1 MNNKE
6 LHHPDD
12 SRLRKMAGQ
21 GPEFRTPAGYFD
33 QFPAAISERIA
44 KPVTGKG
51 IITMPRIA
59 VLVPLMLVVVAAVYY
74 LTSIQQESGQS
85 ASYLTYD
92 EIVSSGYVSD
102 FDEQTL
108 YLEATAVQTYD
119 SDYYEYKNYLI
130 ENNIDITLIISEL

>member
-74 LTSIQQESGQS
+74 LT
-85 ASYLTYD
+85 YD